1 MQTNGDKSETSPQ
14 NGRTTRRTTDVPRD
28 VPPADHVRLTVAQAA
43 DRLGITR
50 GAVRS
55 RIKRGTLPTAKEA
68 GRVYVVLGGGTPQA
82 NHAHD
87 ANEPAGEPSAQRG
100 DPLVEELREQVT
112 YLRQE
117 LAAEREAGRRKDH
130 LLAAALERIPP
141 AIEPPRDAPHAPE
154 PATAETDKGEH
165 RAATEGAEEGAQ
177 RRSWPQRLFFGRS
190 THEGRRE

>member
-82 NHAHD
+82 NHASD
-87 ANEPAGEPSAQRG
+87 ADEPTGEPSAQRG
-100 DPLVEELREQVT
+100 DPLVEELREQVA

-154 PATAETDKGEH
+154 TVAEDAGDVRSHPT
-165 RAATEGAEEGAQ
+165 TEGAQEGTQ
-177 RRSWPQRLFFGRS
+177 PRPEQSWWRRWFGF
-190 THEGRRE
+190 E

>member
-1 MQTNGDKSETSPQ
+1 MQTNGGKLGTSPQ
-14 NGRTTRRTTDVPRD
+14 NGRTTRRSTDVPRD
-28 VPPADHVRLTVAQAA
+28 IPPADHVRLTVAQAA

-82 NHAHD
+82 NHASD
-87 ANEPAGEPSAQRG
+87 ADEPTGEPSAQRR
-100 DPLVEELREQVT
+100 DPLVEELREQVA

-117 LAAEREAGRRKDH
+117 LAAEREASRRKDH

-154 PATAETDKGEH
+154 TAANEPEGSEP
-165 RAATEGAEEGAQ
+165 RPATEGAQEAPE
-177 RRSWPQRLFFGRS
+177 RRPWWRRVFG
-190 THEGRRE
+190 G

>member
-1 MQTNGDKSETSPQ
+1 MQTNGDKSGTSPQ
-14 NGRTTRRTTDVPRD
+14 TGRTTRRTTGVPRD
-28 VPPADHVRLTVAQAA
+28 VPPAYHVRLTVAQAA

-87 ANEPAGEPSAQRG
+87 TDEPTGEPSAQRG
-100 DPLVEELREQVT
+100 DPLVEELREQVA

-117 LAAEREAGRRKDH
+117 LTAEREAGRRKDH

-141 AIEPPRDAPHAPE
+141 AIEPPRDTPHAPGAPAEDTGGDE
-154 PATAETDKGEH
+154 PRPAPEEAQE
-165 RAATEGAEEGAQ
+165 AAHPRPEQ
-177 RRSWPQRLFFGRS
+177 SWWRRRFGF
-190 THEGRRE
+190 E

>member
-1 MQTNGDKSETSPQ
+1 MQTNGDKSGTSPQ

-55 RIKRGTLPTAKEA
+55 RIKRGTLPIAKEA
-68 GRVYVVLGGGTPQA
+68 GRVYVVLGGGTSQA

-87 ANEPAGEPSAQRG
+87 ADEPTGEPSAQRG
-100 DPLVEELREQVT
+100 DPLVEELREQVA

-117 LAAEREAGRRKDH
+117 LTAEREAGRRKDH

-141 AIEPPRDAPHAPE
+141 AIDPPRDAPHAPQ
-154 PATAETDKGEH
+154 TAAEEAEGTDTPSTSAAPQE
-165 RAATEGAEEGAQ
+165 AATP
-177 RRSWPQRLFFGRS
+177 RSWWRRWFG
-190 THEGRRE
+190 

>member
-1 MQTNGDKSETSPQ
+1 MQTNGDKAGTSPH

-87 ANEPAGEPSAQRG
+87 TDEPTGEPSAQRD
-100 DPLVEELREQVT
+100 DPLVEELREQVA

-117 LAAEREAGRRKDH
+117 LTAEREAGRRKDH

-141 AIEPPRDAPHAPE
+141 AIEPPRDTPHAPGAPAEDTGGDE
-154 PATAETDKGEH
+154 PRPAPEEAQE
-165 RAATEGAEEGAQ
+165 AAQPHPEQ
-177 RRSWPQRLFFGRS
+177 SWWRRWFGF
-190 THEGRRE
+190 E